1 MTSWNSNLFEFEW
14 EGVGVGCLFEAW
26 CLLTFSAFIMS
37 AYLRWVLIRG
47 CELILINRV
56 VKTLSVGAGL
66 TRL

>member
-14 EGVGVGCLFEAW
+14 EGEGDGCLFKAW
-26 CLLTFSAFIMS
+26 RLLTFSALIMS
-37 AYLRWVLIRG
+37 AYSRWVLIRG
-47 CELILINRV
+47 WELIVINTV

>member
-14 EGVGVGCLFEAW
+14 EGEGGECLFKAW
-26 CLLTFSAFIMS
+26 RLLTFSAFIMS
-37 AYLRWVLIRG
+37 AYSRWVLIQG
-47 CELILINRV
+47 WEIILINTV